1 VSNDPRGEGGR
12 RAPQTDGISPST
24 LSTVVIGL
32 VLLIVG
38 IGVALILRYD
48 DEDDP
53 DSAVIPSPSGTS
65 ELVRATATATQ
76 PVAIDTSPTASDAT
90 PSPTVEETPTAT
102 ANAGLTTSPT
112 EAEIEPTATNTA
124 DIEPEP
130 TPSEPPQPSATPE
143 PLEGDFG
150 FLPPAQ
156 LPSGGASSTLE
167 LTYQLALSLEELPA
181 SGTVYLISWPAYSLE
196 DVELARDRL
205 GLEGD
210 VIEEGVGVY
219 RVEGESGMLFVSP
232 TETIFRA
239 ADSSAGGELPGE
251 SAALQI
257 ASEWA
262 SLSGFVGADA
272 DGGEVVGRD
281 EEVAR
286 VVVKIRPT
294 SPQPRRDG
302 HAWSGRRGT
311 GGTYRLA
318 GRTRRVRVR
327 LRRSGRS
334 LAGGTGRARIPGS
347 GPVVCFCYRAAY
359 RKRDDH
365 RIFDGLYTGRQ
376 RG

>member
-1 VSNDPRGEGGR
+1 
-12 RAPQTDGISPST
+12 
-24 LSTVVIGL
+24 
-32 VLLIVG
+32 
-38 IGVALILRYD
+38 
-48 DEDDP
+48 
-53 DSAVIPSPSGTS
+53 
-65 ELVRATATATQ
+65 
-76 PVAIDTSPTASDAT
+76 
-90 PSPTVEETPTAT
+90 
-102 ANAGLTTSPT
+102 
-112 EAEIEPTATNTA
+112 
-124 DIEPEP
+124 
-130 TPSEPPQPSATPE
+130 
-143 PLEGDFG
+143 
-150 FLPPAQ
+150 LPPAQ

-294 SPQPRRDG
+294 SPQPNLAPNPAATVTLGPGGEVLEARI
-302 HAWSGRRGT
+302 AWPAELAASEYGYGDPVAVWQEVQAGQGFLEADLSSVFAT
-311 GGTYRLA
+311 GQLTGNATITGYSTAYTLA
-318 GRTRRVRVR
+318 GSAAEEQFLVPV
-327 LRRSGRS
+327 LVFE
-334 LAGGTGRARIPGS
+334 GTARIDQTGDEIPVFVS
-347 GPVVCFCYRAAY
+347 IPVVYHEAGTA
-359 RKRDDH
+359 
-365 RIFDGLYTGRQ
+365 G
-376 RG
+376 